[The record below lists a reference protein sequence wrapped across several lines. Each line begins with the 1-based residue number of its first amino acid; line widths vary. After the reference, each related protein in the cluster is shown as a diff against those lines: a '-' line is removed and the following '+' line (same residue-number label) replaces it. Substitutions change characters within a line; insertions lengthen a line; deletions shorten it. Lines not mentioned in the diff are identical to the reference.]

1 MTVNTD
7 RRMGP
12 INIIST
18 NLFDITKTGDK
29 ERNELKKSQKE
40 KLQSRTSKFERN
52 TVERSLSIINMKCQQ
67 GIQAM
72 FTDTELGELRFS
84 KQIRATEYKFEN
96 YLGGNHLP
104 SIFPKGKYRKKRGL
118 SKFSNQQSG

>member
-40 KLQSRTSKFERN
+40 KL
-52 TVERSLSIINMKCQQ
+52 
-67 GIQAM
+67 
-72 FTDTELGELRFS
+72 
-84 KQIRATEYKFEN
+84 
-96 YLGGNHLP
+96 
-104 SIFPKGKYRKKRGL
+104 
-118 SKFSNQQSG
+118 

>member
-52 TVERSLSIINMKCQQ
+52 TVERSLNIINMKCQQ

-96 YLGGNHLP
+96 YLGGNHLH
-104 SIFPKGKYRKKRGL
+104 SIFPKGKVQKEKRTI
-118 SKFSNQQSG
+118 